1 MQRVVNPGGQV
12 WFHRIMIVLRSDER
26 GANLVEYAFIVALI
40 VIVAIS
46 AVSVVGGATAD
57 NIESVQVGFIP

>member
-1 MQRVVNPGGQV
+1 M
-12 WFHRIMIVLRSDER
+12 WFHRIVTRLLLDER

-46 AVSVVGGATAD
+46 AVTVVGSATAS
-57 NIESVQVGFIP
+57 NIESVQVGFTP

>member
-1 MQRVVNPGGQV
+1 M
-12 WFHRIMIVLRSDER
+12 WLHRIILRLRYDER

-46 AVSVVGGATAD
+46 AVAVVGGATTS
-57 NIESVQVGFIP
+57 NIESVQIGFTP